1 MERLEHT
8 QRMGGMTRRRWLAAI
23 GGVPL
28 LAGVAALAAR
38 GRGLFAQGAQPQP
51 RFQPAS
57 AQSARALLQQR
68 HLPNLP
74 LVTHDG
80 RAVRFYDD
88 LVKDKKVVL
97 TFIDTRIQP
106 QSTKVTENLAT
117 LQRFFGARVG
127 SDIHI
132 YSITASP
139 RHDTPAMLN
148 RWAARHGAG
157 PGWVFLTGEP
167 ADVETLRRS
176 LGFGSGDPAEDA
188 DPAYSIGMLRHGI
201 EPEMRWAHCQ
211 SQAHPR
217 VLAHSMLLD
226 FGTDPADPNPPPLW
240 NCTKLTAEIA

>member
-8 QRMGGMTRRRWLAAI
+8 ERMGGLTRRKWLAAI
-23 GGVPL
+23 GSVPL

-38 GRGLFAQGAQPQP
+38 GRDLVAGDAQPS
-51 RFQPAS
+51 FQPAS
-57 AQSARALLQQR
+57 AASARALLQQR

-80 RAVRFYDD
+80 RTVRFYDD

-97 TFIDTRIQP
+97 TFIDTQTRP

-127 SDIHI
+127 DDIHI
-132 YSITASP
+132 YSITANP
-139 RHDTPAMLN
+139 KHDTPAVLN
-148 RWAARHGAG
+148 RWATQHGAG
-157 PGWVFLTGEP
+157 PGWVFLTGKP
-167 ADVETLRRS
+167 ADIETLRRS
-176 LGFGSGDPAEDA
+176 LRFGSQNSAEDA
-188 DPAYSIGMLRHGI
+188 NPAYSIAMLRHGI
-201 EPEMRWAHCQ
+201 EPDMRWAHCQ